1 MNPGEQPFKRYD
13 RWTKT
18 SASDQNRLRAAV
30 EALRRAAVSEGT
42 AQQIIAGVPVD
53 VAPEPDE
60 FWLELLAPPS
70 GGAYLSWVEVAQD
83 GLGGFVTPADPMQ
96 GAAGFPAFEL
106 NGRED
111 APLNTPLR
119 AWLSK
124 SEPLCAVFDSAGEP
138 PLTVM
143 EDDGAPIVTDVSVLQ
158 FHAPPFIVVQAA
170 VGTADVFPRFGTDI
184 QSVGAANWP
193 GDSGLFTQSNHIHAN
208 VLPPCA
214 SIRFPECGQLC
225 YTPGSSTA
233 QIWDCDFNQWIVL
246 CCTGSGTGT
255 GTGSGSGGC
264 TPGVCADCT
273 NPPYQWG
280 LNVSGFGGPC
290 AVFNGGWTLK
300 NTDACTWVY
309 ATRVDGLTVALQI
322 VVSGAAATLTLEA
335 VDAATLE
342 VVAEA
347 TYAGTISGKD
357 CCSSVVFSKVS
368 CSCDPVG
375 EGCPR
380 CSGPTPTTWTVTVAG
395 ATNTCA
401 EFNGTWTLTGR
412 GGACAW
418 GTRLNPRSR
427 GFILWR
433 PADPASGLTGWALQF
448 SDIGTP
454 VGPGALYQT
463 GGPLLIDCCAAQT
476 VSLVSAHGAG
486 GDGFFGSCDM
496 PATLTVTPDAPEC
509 DDPPTSCPATI
520 TGKPLCCGGGGGACP
535 CAIPTKLFAQF
546 SGGGGCLDGV
556 TLELDFTSGYTWA
569 GLKAVCGG
577 ATLQGTLVCNLDG
590 SINTTLGCTGGSIGG
605 SSCFHTDGC
614 PSGTFVLTFACT
626 IACNEVLHTYTVI
639 ISE

>member
-214 SIRFPECGQLC
+214 SILFPLCGQIC
-225 YTPGSSTA
+225 YTPGSRTA
-233 QIWDCDFNQWIVL
+233 QYWDCELGAWVPL
-246 CCTGSGTGT
+246 CCDRDRPGSGSGS
-255 GTGSGSGGC
+255 GSGSGGC
-264 TPGVCADCT
+264 TPGVCPDCA
-273 NPPYQWG
+273 NPPQTWS
-280 LNVSGFGGPC
+280 LSPAGFSAPC
-290 AVFNGGWTLK
+290 NLFNGLWSLP
-300 NTDACTWVY
+300 NTDACLWSYT
-309 ATRVDGLTVALQI
+309 TRTDGVDVTTSIA
-322 VVSGAAATLTLEA
+322 VSGAAATLSFSA
-335 VDAATLE
+335 VDVATLA
-342 VVAEA
+342 VVASA
-347 TYAGTISGKD
+347 TYAGTITGND
-357 CCSSVVFSKVS
+357 CCAPVVFAKVS
-368 CSCDPVG
+368 CSCDAVDLP
-375 EGCPR
+375 GCP
-380 CSGPTPTTWTVTVAG
+380 CCGG
-395 ATNTCA
+395 ATPATWA
-401 EFNGTWTLTGR
+401 VSGGFPGVPDGTPLLRSGVPSGGCGWAGQSASPAGRVRVLWELLDDCTGR
-412 GGACAW
+412 L
-418 GTRLNPRSR
+418 RL
-427 GFILWR
+427 L
-433 PADPASGLTGWALQF
+433 L
-448 SDIGTP
+448 P
-454 VGPGALYQT
+454 VVPMWHAEYRTAGPVS
-463 GGPLLIDCCAAQT
+463 DCCAPQT
-476 VSLVSAHGAG
+476 VTLQP
-486 GDGFFGSCDM
+486 GSYWARYVLPD
-496 PATLTVTPDAPEC
+496 TLTLTPDDSVC
-509 DDPPTSCPATI
+509 DDPPTTCPATI
-520 TGKPLCCGGGGGACP
+520 TATPHCCGSNPSPCP
-535 CAIPTKLFAQF
+535 CAIPIRLFARF
-546 SGGGGCLDGV
+546 DGGGEGCLDGV
-556 TLELDFTSGYTWA
+556 TLPIDFTGGYTWS

-577 ATLQGTLVCNLDG
+577 ANLQGTMVCNLDG

-614 PSGTFVLTFACT
+614 PSGTFVLTFTCT
-626 IACNEVLHTYTVI
+626 IACNETLHTYNVVL
-639 ISE
+639 SE